1 MKNNRERILKYFSGE
16 IEDEQKFLEDLNSD
30 PELREDLE
38 SMNRNIFDIDAV
50 KNIDIEENY
59 YSTLLPK
66 VHEKLT
72 KRGISWFT
80 NKYVYGLSSTIMIFI
95 LFLVFRTNTNPNM
108 SSSEIL
114 EDLIGNY
121 NSSELLNE
129 LDNNYSTVDYLKSD
143 NYPEEYSE
151 IFSDFNEDVTTNYT
165 SPSLLS
171 LYSNDYIENISE
183 QQLDE
188 IINQLEN
195 KKYF

>member
-1 MKNNRERILKYFSGE
+1 MKNNKERILKYFSGE

-30 PELREDLE
+30 PELREDFE
-38 SMNRNIFDIDAV
+38 SMNRNISDIDAV

-80 NKYVYGLSSTIMIFI
+80 NKYVYGLSSAIVILIIFFI
-95 LFLVFRTNTNPNM
+95 FRTNSDTNM

-114 EDLIGNY
+114 EDLIGKY
-121 NSSELLNE
+121 NAYELLDEIN
-129 LDNNYSTVDYLKSD
+129 NNYSASDYLKVE
-143 NYPEEYSE
+143 NYPEEYNE
-151 IFSDFNEDVTTNYT
+151 IFSNFSEVVTTNYT